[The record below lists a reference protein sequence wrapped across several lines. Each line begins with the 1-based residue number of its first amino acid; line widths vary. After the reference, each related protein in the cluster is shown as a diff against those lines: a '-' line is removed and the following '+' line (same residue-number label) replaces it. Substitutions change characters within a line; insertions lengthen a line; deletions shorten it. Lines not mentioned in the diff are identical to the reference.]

1 MRVVRREFNTYFHLL
16 VTSEARLTMY
26 YSYYLSS
33 ESNTEMTPTSQE
45 AVSGEVLSE
54 HISGVFVCCN
64 KVQGDLS
71 FADFLPDI
79 MEVNINML
87 CSLLLDWI

>member
-1 MRVVRREFNTYFHLL
+1 MRQEFNTYFHLL

-26 YSYYLSS
+26 YSYYLFS

-45 AVSGEVLSE
+45 AVSGEVFSE
-54 HISGVFVCCN
+54 HVSRVFVRCN

-79 MEVNINML
+79 MEANINML

>member
-1 MRVVRREFNTYFHLL
+1 
-16 VTSEARLTMY
+16 MY

-33 ESNTEMTPTSQE
+33 ESNTEMTPASQE
-45 AVSGEVLSE
+45 AVSEEVLSE
-54 HISGVFVCCN
+54 HVSRFFVHCN

-71 FADFLPDI
+71 FADFLLDI
-79 MEVNINML
+79 MEANINML

>member
-1 MRVVRREFNTYFHLL
+1 
-16 VTSEARLTMY
+16 MY

-33 ESNTEMTPTSQE
+33 ESNTKMTPASQE

-54 HISGVFVCCN
+54 HVSGIFVCYN

-71 FADFLPDI
+71 FADFLLDI

-87 CSLLLDWI
+87 CSLLLDWV

>member
-1 MRVVRREFNTYFHLL
+1 
-16 VTSEARLTMY
+16 MY

-54 HISGVFVCCN
+54 HISRIFVHCN

-71 FADFLPDI
+71 FTDFLPDI
-79 MEVNINML
+79 VEANINML
-87 CSLLLDWI
+87 FSLLLDWV